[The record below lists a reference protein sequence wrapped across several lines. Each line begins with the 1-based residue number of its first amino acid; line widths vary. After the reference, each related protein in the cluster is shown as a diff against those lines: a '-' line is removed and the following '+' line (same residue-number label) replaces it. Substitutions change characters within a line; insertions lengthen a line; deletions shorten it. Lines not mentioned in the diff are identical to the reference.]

1 MIKNLLKKSIPHLI
15 KIVILTLIYS
25 GLGIATLSF
34 INSKILTI
42 TKFDLSVILQFITL
56 LLVFLSASIYAN
68 ITLAKFGHNLVYNM
82 RKELVKRL
90 LDTPSYQIELIGKA
104 KIIASLNNDIR
115 SISFAFMS
123 APGLIQGLVFIIA
136 VSIYLLVI
144 SPKLFVFIFIW
155 IGVTLSVGTY
165 FMSKIHHYFKLARA
179 SDDALQASFEDSVE
193 GHKELMLNRARAELS
208 FAEFDVVAQQKKYNL
223 IRADIYHS
231 ISDNW
236 SNIMLLGLVG
246 MCIFLSIS
254 LEWAS
259 MQTAVTVGLTI
270 LFLRGSL
277 NALVSSIPTML
288 AAKISFEKIMALNF
302 VDFSDGFDV
311 QNSLNNDWKSIKFQD
326 INFKYND
333 KFGLKNLNLE
343 LKRGEIVFLIGKN
356 GSGKSTFCNLLCGL
370 LQPSSGKIMLDDT
383 EISHK
388 NLRDYQS
395 KISAIF
401 SEFYLFSQVIDNQG
415 KSLSEDEVKD
425 LLVLLDIDEK
435 VSVIDGKL
443 STTSLSQ
450 GQRKRLSLFL
460 ALCERRSL
468 LVLDE
473 WAADQDPVFKRV
485 FYREILP
492 LLKSRGITILAISH
506 DDNYFDVAE
515 RIILAKDGYIREL
528 KGDEREIASR
538 DAVEKIS

>member
-277 NALVSSIPTML
+277 NALVGSIPTML